1 MNVRGG
7 CVESSMRVSREKFAE
22 SRKRI
27 LDAAATLFRETGF
40 DGIGLSDIM
49 KAAGLT
55 HGGFYGHF
63 GSKED
68 LEAQALSLALA
79 RSVTDWSQLVDSAAA
94 RPLAALAGQ
103 YLSPDHRENV
113 GEGCPF
119 AALGADTARR
129 GERVRSAF
137 TAGLK
142 PFLELLSNVIS
153 GRSKAQR
160 RRKAIAI
167 LAEMVGA
174 IILARAVNNPALSD
188 EILTATSLSLSGA
201 SDSSHAAK
209 RRSPP
214 PS

>member
-1 MNVRGG
+1 
-7 CVESSMRVSREKFAE
+7 MRVSREKFAE

-79 RSVTDWSQLVDSAAA
+79 RSVADWSQLVDSAAA

-119 AALGADTARR
+119 AALGSDTARR

-137 TAGLK
+137 TAGLE
-142 PFLELLSNVIS
+142 PFLALLSNVIPR
-153 GRSKAQR
+153 RSKAQR

-174 IILARAVNNPALSD
+174 MILARAVNDPALSD
-188 EILTATSLSLSGA
+188 EILAATSLNLSEA
-201 SDSSHAAK
+201 SEGSHGAK
-209 RRSPP
+209 R
-214 PS
+214 

>member
-1 MNVRGG
+1 
-7 CVESSMRVSREKFAE
+7 MRVSREKFAE

-94 RPLAALAGQ
+94 RPLATLAGQ
-103 YLSPDHRENV
+103 YLTPDHRENV

-137 TAGLK
+137 TAGLE
-142 PFLELLSNVIS
+142 PFLALLSNVVP

-160 RRKAIAI
+160 RRKAIAT

-174 IILARAVNNPALSD
+174 MILARAVNHPALSD
-188 EILTATSLSLSGA
+188 EILAAASLDLSEDSDGSHGA
-201 SDSSHAAK
+201 
-209 RRSPP
+209 RR
-214 PS
+214 

>member
-1 MNVRGG
+1 
-7 CVESSMRVSREKFAE
+7 MRVSREKFAE

-79 RSVTDWSQLVDSAAA
+79 RSVADWSQLVDSAAA

-103 YLSPDHRENV
+103 YLSPYYRDNR
-113 GEGCPF
+113 GEGCPI
-119 AALGADTARR
+119 AALGCDAARE

-137 TAGLK
+137 TAGLE
-142 PFLELLSNVIS
+142 PFLALLSNVIPR
-153 GRSKAQR
+153 RSKAQR

-174 IILARAVNNPALSD
+174 MILARAVNDPALSD
-188 EILTATSLSLSGA
+188 EILGATSLNLSEA
-201 SDSSHAAK
+201 SEGSHGAK
-209 RRSPP
+209 R
-214 PS
+214 

>member
-1 MNVRGG
+1 
-7 CVESSMRVSREKFAE
+7 MRVSREKFAE

-27 LDAAATLFRETGF
+27 LEAAATLFREKGF
-40 DGIGLSDIM
+40 DGVGLGDIM

-119 AALGADTARR
+119 AALGSDTARR

-137 TAGLK
+137 TAGLE
-142 PFLELLSNVIS
+142 PFLALLSNVTP

-174 IILARAVNNPALSD
+174 MILARAVNDPALSD
-188 EILTATSLSLSGA
+188 EILAATSLNLSEA
-201 SDSSHAAK
+201 SEGSHGAK
-209 RRSPP
+209 R
-214 PS
+214 

>member
-1 MNVRGG
+1 
-7 CVESSMRVSREKFAE
+7 MRVSREKFAE

-68 LEAQALSLALA
+68 LEAQALRLALA

-160 RRKAIAI
+160 RRKAIAT

-174 IILARAVNNPALSD
+174 MILARAVNHPALSD
-188 EILTATSLSLSGA
+188 EILAAASLDLSED
-201 SDSSHAAK
+201 SDGSHRA
-209 RRSPP
+209 RR
-214 PS
+214 

>member
-1 MNVRGG
+1 
-7 CVESSMRVSREKFAE
+7 MRVSREKFAE

-27 LDAAATLFRETGF
+27 LEAAATLFREKGF
-40 DGIGLSDIM
+40 DGVGLADIM
-49 KAAGLT
+49 EAAGLT

-63 GSKED
+63 SSKED

-79 RSVTDWSQLVDSAAA
+79 RSVADWSQLVDSAAA

-119 AALGADTARR
+119 AALGSDTARR

-137 TAGLK
+137 TAGLE
-142 PFLELLSNVIS
+142 PFLALLSNVTP

-174 IILARAVNNPALSD
+174 MILARAVNDPALSD
-188 EILTATSLSLSGA
+188 EILAATSLNLSEA
-201 SDSSHAAK
+201 SEGSHGAK
-209 RRSPP
+209 R
-214 PS
+214 

>member
-1 MNVRGG
+1 
-7 CVESSMRVSREKFAE
+7 MRVSREKFAE

-79 RSVTDWSQLVDSAAA
+79 RSVADWSQLVDSAAA

-103 YLSPDHRENV
+103 YLSADHRENV

-119 AALGADTARR
+119 AALGSDTARR
-129 GERVRSAF
+129 SERVRSAF
-137 TAGLK
+137 TAGLE
-142 PFLELLSNVIS
+142 PFLALLSNVIPR
-153 GRSKAQR
+153 RSKAQR

-174 IILARAVNNPALSD
+174 MILARAVNDPALSD
-188 EILTATSLSLSGA
+188 EILAATSLNLSEA
-201 SDSSHAAK
+201 SEGSHGAK
-209 RRSPP
+209 R
-214 PS
+214 

>member
-1 MNVRGG
+1 
-7 CVESSMRVSREKFAE
+7 MRVSREKFAE

-27 LDAAATLFRETGF
+27 LEAAATLFREKGF
-40 DGIGLSDIM
+40 EGVGLADIM

-68 LEAQALSLALA
+68 LEAQALTLAMA
-79 RSVTDWSQLVDSAAA
+79 RSVTDWSQLVDSAGA
-94 RPLAALAGQ
+94 RALSALAGQ
-103 YLSPDHRENV
+103 YLSPQYRDNL
-113 GEGCPF
+113 GEGCPL
-119 AALGADTARR
+119 AALGADAARE

-142 PFLELLSNVIS
+142 SFLALLSNVVP

-160 RRKAIAI
+160 RCKAIAT

-174 IILARAVNNPALSD
+174 IILARAVNDPALSD
-188 EILTATSLSLSGA
+188 EILAATLLNVSEVSN
-201 SDSSHAAK
+201 SSHGAK
-209 RRSPP
+209 K
-214 PS
+214 

>member
-1 MNVRGG
+1 
-7 CVESSMRVSREKFAE
+7 MRVSREKFAE

-40 DGIGLSDIM
+40 DGIGLGDIM

-79 RSVTDWSQLVDSAAA
+79 RKVTDWSQLVDSAAA

-174 IILARAVNNPALSD
+174 MILARAVNDPALSD
-188 EILTATSLSLSGA
+188 EILAATSLNLSEA
-201 SDSSHAAK
+201 SDTSHAAK
-209 RRSPP
+209 RVSPA
-214 PS
+214 SASG

>member
-1 MNVRGG
+1 
-7 CVESSMRVSREKFAE
+7 MRVSREKFAE

-79 RSVTDWSQLVDSAAA
+79 RSVADWSQLVDSAAA

-119 AALGADTARR
+119 AALGSDTARR

-137 TAGLK
+137 TAGLE
-142 PFLELLSNVIS
+142 PFLALLSNVIP

-174 IILARAVNNPALSD
+174 MILARAVNDPALSD
-188 EILTATSLSLSGA
+188 EILAATSLNLSEA
-201 SDSSHAAK
+201 SEGSHGAK
-209 RRSPP
+209 R
-214 PS
+214 

>member
-1 MNVRGG
+1 
-7 CVESSMRVSREKFAE
+7 MRVSREKFAE

-79 RSVTDWSQLVDSAAA
+79 RSVADWSQLVDSAAA
-94 RPLAALAGQ
+94 RPLAALADQ

-119 AALGADTARR
+119 AALGSDTARR

-137 TAGLK
+137 TAGLE
-142 PFLELLSNVIS
+142 PFLALLSNVIPR
-153 GRSKAQR
+153 RSKAQR

-174 IILARAVNNPALSD
+174 MILARAVNDPALSD
-188 EILTATSLSLSGA
+188 EILGATSLNLSEA
-201 SDSSHAAK
+201 SEGSHGAK
-209 RRSPP
+209 R
-214 PS
+214 

>member
-1 MNVRGG
+1 
-7 CVESSMRVSREKFAE
+7 MRVSREKFAE

-119 AALGADTARR
+119 AALGSDTARR

-137 TAGLK
+137 TAGLE
-142 PFLELLSNVIS
+142 PFLALLSNVIPR
-153 GRSKAQR
+153 RSKAQR

-174 IILARAVNNPALSD
+174 MILARAVNDPALSD
-188 EILTATSLSLSGA
+188 EILAATSLNLSEA
-201 SDSSHAAK
+201 SEGSHGAK
-209 RRSPP
+209 R
-214 PS
+214 

>member
-1 MNVRGG
+1 MGL
-7 CVESSMRVSREKFAE
+7 SMRVSREKFVE
-22 SRKRI
+22 SRERI
-27 LDAAATLFRETGF
+27 LDAAATLFREKGF
-40 DGIGLSDIM
+40 DGIGLVDIM

-68 LEAQALSLALA
+68 LEAQTLGLALA

-94 RPLAALAGQ
+94 RPLATLAGQ
-103 YLSPDHRENV
+103 YLTPDHRENV

-137 TAGLK
+137 TAGLE
-142 PFLELLSNVIS
+142 PFLALLSNVVP

-160 RRKAIAI
+160 RRKAIAT

-174 IILARAVNNPALSD
+174 MILARAVNHPALSA
-188 EILTATSLSLSGA
+188 EILAAASLDLSEDSDGSHGA
-201 SDSSHAAK
+201 
-209 RRSPP
+209 RR
-214 PS
+214 

>member
-1 MNVRGG
+1 
-7 CVESSMRVSREKFAE
+7 MRVSREKFAE

-27 LDAAATLFRETGF
+27 LDVAATLFRQTGF
-40 DGIGLSDIM
+40 DGISLSDIM

-79 RSVTDWSQLVDSAAA
+79 RSVTDWSQLVDSTAA

-137 TAGLK
+137 TAGLE
-142 PFLELLSNVIS
+142 PFLELLSNVIP

-160 RRKAIAI
+160 RLKAIAI

-174 IILARAVNNPALSD
+174 IILARAVNDPALSD
-188 EILTATSLSLSGA
+188 EILAATSLNISEA

-209 RRSPP
+209 GASPA
-214 PS
+214 SASG

>member
-1 MNVRGG
+1 MK
-7 CVESSMRVSREKFAE
+7 VSRERFAE

-27 LDAAATLFRETGF
+27 LAAAATLFREKGF
-40 DGIGLSDIM
+40 DGICLAEIM

-68 LEAQALSLALA
+68 LETQALSLALA
-79 RSVTDWSQLVDSAAA
+79 QGATDWGQLLDSAPS
-94 RPLAALAGQ
+94 RPLAALADD
-103 YLSPDHRENV
+103 YLSPYHRDNR

-129 GERVRSAF
+129 SEPVRSAF
-137 TAGLK
+137 TAGLES
-142 PFLELLSNVIS
+142 FLALLSNAVP

-160 RRKAIAI
+160 RRKAIAT

-174 IILARAVNNPALSD
+174 MILARAVNHPALSD
-188 EILTATSLSLSGA
+188 EILAATLLNVSEV
-201 SDSSHAAK
+201 SDGSHGAK
-209 RRSPP
+209 R
-214 PS
+214 

>member
-1 MNVRGG
+1 
-7 CVESSMRVSREKFAE
+7 MRVSREKFAE

-63 GSKED
+63 GWKED

-79 RSVTDWSQLVDSAAA
+79 RSVADWSQLVDSAAA

-119 AALGADTARR
+119 AALGSDTARR

-137 TAGLK
+137 TAGLE
-142 PFLELLSNVIS
+142 PFLALLSNVIPR
-153 GRSKAQR
+153 RSKAQR

-174 IILARAVNNPALSD
+174 MILARAVNDPALSD
-188 EILTATSLSLSGA
+188 EILAATSLNLSEA
-201 SDSSHAAK
+201 SEGSHGAK
-209 RRSPP
+209 R
-214 PS
+214 